1 LIAAEVIRFIPTFE
15 LFANTRTF
23 LFPKSLIPLRRVV
36 RINAAWNILL
46 SMRISSLTLLLVL
59 CLTACAAQSAV
70 PTALPAPSSTPTP
83 FPSATPEPLTG
94 AWIGGVTKPDGS
106 SASLLLNFDTSKLNI
121 EPLTASWSMTVT
133 QNAEGINLSAAGK
146 SNDPFTEIE
155 FAGTVSEGNLTGE
168 ISWDGQKSS
177 VIFTPIVAVDSSVLE
192 KYEGLYRFDSGRT
205 LSIIVSPKFSAGG
218 LQFFSQTLMMTDFES
233 GALRGLYP
241 IDGSTFLI
249 GGLRVVGA
257 PFNGRIQFDED
268 NQGNVQGLR
277 WWETPNDLFNSPV
290 PNFYASRVAY
300 TSEDIT
306 FTSAD
311 GIKLAGRLSLPE
323 TGSPAPA
330 FMMLHGS
337 EQGTRDNFGNK
348 VMAHYMISQGFAILN
363 YDKRGVGDSE
373 GTYQEAAS
381 PTNLQRHA
389 DDAIAGVEYLASRPE
404 IDSKRIGL
412 IGFSQA
418 GWVIP
423 LAASQ
428 SNVISHIVIL
438 SGPVASTSHENLFSD
453 YTNDGES
460 IKNFEDAEITQRLR
474 ELNPGGFDPVP
485 VISKLHQSG
494 VWLWGSV
501 DKSVPVTFSAENL
514 QALIDSGKSNFS
526 YQILPNGDHNLN
538 SSANGLFAEIPYS
551 PGVLFYSTLAE
562 WLEANMSAN

>member
-1 LIAAEVIRFIPTFE
+1 MG
-15 LFANTRTF
+15 
-23 LFPKSLIPLRRVV
+23 LR
-36 RINAAWNILL
+36 
-46 SMRISSLTLLLVL
+46 SFTLLLML
-59 CLTACAAQSAV
+59 CLAACAAPSAI
-70 PTALPAPSSTPTP
+70 PTAAPTPSSTPTP
-83 FPSATPEPLTG
+83 VPSATPEPLTG
-94 AWIGGVTKPDGS
+94 EWIGAATQPDGS
-106 SASLLLNFDTSKLNI
+106 TASLLISFDTAKLNI
-121 EPLTASWSMTVT
+121 EPLTASWSMNVT
-133 QNAEGINLSAAGK
+133 QNAEGINFSATGK
-146 SNDPFTEIE
+146 SNDPFTGIE
-155 FAGTVSEGNLTGE
+155 FGGSFSGENLTGE

-177 VIFTPIVAVDSSVLE
+177 VIFIPIVAVDSSALE
-192 KYEGLYRFDSGRT
+192 KYEGLYRFESGRT

-249 GGLRVVGA
+249 GALRVVGA

-277 WWETPNDLFNSPV
+277 WWETPNDLLNSPV
-290 PNFYASRVAY
+290 PGFYASRVLY

-311 GIKLAGRLSLPE
+311 GIKLAGRLSVPE
-323 TGSPAPA
+323 SSSPVPA

-348 VMAHYMISQGFAILN
+348 VMAHYMISRGFAILN

-373 GTYQEAAS
+373 GTYQEAPS
-381 PTNLQRHA
+381 PANLQRHA

-404 IDSKRIGL
+404 IDAQRIGL

-428 SNVISHIVIL
+428 SDAITHVVIL

-460 IKNFEDAEITQRLR
+460 VKNFDDAVITQKLR
-474 ELNPGGFDPVP
+474 ESNPGGFDPVP
-485 VISKLHQSG
+485 IIADLDQSG
-494 VWLWGSV
+494 LWLWGSM

-526 YQILPNGDHNLN
+526 FQILPNGDHNLN
-538 SSANGLFAEIPYS
+538 ASPNGLFAEIPYS

-562 WLEANMSAN
+562 WLDANMSVSK